1 MSEAFSERLKRYRVY
16 EMIDDQDFRE
26 LLIVEDITHALQSC
40 GYPKSLA
47 VSKAL
52 NVFYNLGLWRII

>member
-1 MSEAFSERLKRYRVY
+1 MSEALSEPLKRYWFY

-26 LLIVEDITHALQSC
+26 LLIVDDIAHVLQSC

-47 VSKAL
+47 VSKAF